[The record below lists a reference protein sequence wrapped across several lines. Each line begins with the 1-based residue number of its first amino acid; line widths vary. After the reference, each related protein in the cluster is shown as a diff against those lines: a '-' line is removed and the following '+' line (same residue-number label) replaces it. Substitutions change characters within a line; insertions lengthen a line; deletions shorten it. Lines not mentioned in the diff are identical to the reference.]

1 MRYSIIVK
9 KEKHE
14 DFLENYDKVQ
24 KIKQKISKCLR
35 LNRNLTK
42 YEEQYVDTWIKD
54 FHYDFD
60 VIEEAL
66 KRTVNK
72 PNPTISY
79 VNGILVNWN
88 KKGYKKV
95 SDIENENSSVAVDN
109 TKNYKRTVKTK
120 YQEVA
125 QREYTNLE
133 SFYDN
138 M

>member
-1 MRYSIIVK
+1 M
-9 KEKHE
+9 
-14 DFLENYDKVQ
+14 
-24 KIKQKISKCLR
+24 ISKSFIYI
-35 LNRNLTK
+35 LNVSKN
-42 YEEQYVDTWIKD
+42 I
-54 FHYDFD
+54 
-60 VIEEAL
+60 
-66 KRTVNK
+66 
-72 PNPTISY
+72 
-79 VNGILVNWN
+79 
-88 KKGYKKV
+88 YKKV